1 MNPPSSSRGS
11 IFSPPPSS
19 SRTAAS
25 SVYSGTPARQ
35 IQHATF
41 KSTYLDINA
50 DGKDSAVMNLYARIS
65 VPTNASGSQQALI
78 LFPEGNLTL
87 RSYDIH
93 PLNSRGRPYAYPPDS
108 SPLIRRAGRVLRLG
122 DPLDEYYSEAL
133 EKTIIRSPTRPGTT
147 PRRNNL
153 TTLTPNSLGSITVQ
167 NLNFAFLTPRYIPRP
182 ADGTDRSSDG
192 TASESRSARRMSF
205 SASTPDGRAASKY
218 HCIIVME
225 LLVPIVS
232 MPDIS
237 PYMLYLRIPK
247 CLDNRVRVA
256 LPSDREWNVFTHP
269 SIDQQAGSVSTST
282 WDAEGFADDEGQD
295 RAEDVIKGTFQSSE
309 TLVVRWSAKIDDD
322 APEADLEQ
330 TAVQSPRHRRSR
342 SRSSSRS
349 SKSGKQVIVNLKRA
363 KLCRVE
369 GDAKY
374 MVHPMETEQYV
385 EEDGDRTIRL
395 VRYVPL
401 DIEYSARCVGFHHS
415 GTETQLGVDLVLA
428 SAGGE
433 PMEVDWAEVDAHGH
447 LRTDTAGTVEDE
459 AMWKID
465 PYSEAFKAWNT
476 ISTNPQLGTRSR
488 DHSPSPGG
496 ANSRSL
502 ASLRR
507 TDTLVTEG
515 STSGSSGPSFGH
527 RRSGGSNNLSGGYG
541 APSARQP
548 LPRGDIPDASA
559 EDFSLGEPSGLD
571 GSLTRRSVSRTSSDP
586 FSSSTSSMGKAVS
599 RQSSGD
605 PDALQSQGSF
615 SFSEA
620 GSEVTSLSGVASYMA
635 SPHRPR
641 SRYSS
646 YPTYLPS
653 DPIVLHVD
661 LLDML
666 ATQRDP
672 NPSMATVTFTIKGQ
686 ILVRLPDETPDN
698 GKTIPIH
705 LPLFRFPG
713 ADDQKCNVLIESAA
727 GSRGR
732 GAFEVIVNQKRISPG
747 PNGYQAK
754 EVVVAPSAPIESDIT
769 VAFSLRALGKSS
781 IGQSN
786 SLMNLLKN
794 SLGYSSTPGSPGSPT
809 QLRSPRRNT
818 RLSEASNSS
827 VRGLQ
832 ASGEVDH
839 DPASELK
846 MPSPFGPPDDS
857 QPGRSQGRFSL
868 TPTRN
873 SNHRSTAS
881 LPPTDQALSLAWVD
895 INVVVSPPTH
905 NSSPTELSTAEQ
917 GSWSYVVHVR
927 SSWPSIVGGG
937 ALLDCVEFGLPKFNS
952 ASTEAT
958 PHVAIR
964 SVHVGSIPALFD
976 FYDNESEAGAISS
989 QILSAFAEKSGNE
1002 SRSLGAESKWF
1013 AWTKVNLPDGTIPS
1027 EGNMEI
1033 IYTVATGSR
1042 SSRKA
1047 LIDLLLPCFTIGVA
1061 RMTVNVDGPEVDS
1074 FRDYTLTPYTRRQL
1088 SITLS
1093 KEYFTAR
1100 LMPAISTTLRAF
1112 HFLLTVSALYY
1123 IWVTR
1128 QYPEGAP
1135 GLLTPGSFSEAAFSP
1150 LAKLVNVTLS
1160 GSGKKPASSG
1170 VPPSSTTVSIYSA
1183 SSTPSITRRPP
1194 KETYV
1199 PPDDLWGAWDT
1210 TQQDPF
1216 PAVSED
1222 PLETTPDDPVGMP
1235 AGPVTSDSADPA
1247 LPLNLGVLGTFTH
1260 LVLKSDKYQH
1270 SLLRIKLWDRGH
1282 S

>member
-1 MNPPSSSRGS
+1 M
-11 IFSPPPSS
+11 
-19 SRTAAS
+19 
-25 SVYSGTPARQ
+25 
-35 IQHATF
+35 
-41 KSTYLDINA
+41 
-50 DGKDSAVMNLYARIS
+50 
-65 VPTNASGSQQALI
+65 
-78 LFPEGNLTL
+78 
-87 RSYDIH
+87 
-93 PLNSRGRPYAYPPDS
+93 
-108 SPLIRRAGRVLRLG
+108 
-122 DPLDEYYSEAL
+122 
-133 EKTIIRSPTRPGTT
+133 
-147 PRRNNL
+147 
-153 TTLTPNSLGSITVQ
+153 
-167 NLNFAFLTPRYIPRP
+167 
-182 ADGTDRSSDG
+182 
-192 TASESRSARRMSF
+192 
-205 SASTPDGRAASKY
+205 
-218 HCIIVME
+218 
-225 LLVPIVS
+225 
-232 MPDIS
+232 
-237 PYMLYLRIPK
+237 
-247 CLDNRVRVA
+247 A
-256 LPSDREWNVFTHP
+256 LPRDKEWNVFTHP
-269 SIDQQAGSVSTST
+269 SIDQQAGSVSAST
-282 WDAEGFADDEGQD
+282 WEAEGFADDEGQD
-295 RAEDVIKGTFQSSE
+295 RVEDVIKGTFQSSD
-309 TLVVRWSAKIDDD
+309 TLVVRWSAKADED
-322 APEADLEQ
+322 APEPGLEQ
-330 TAVQSPRHRRSR
+330 TAVQSPRTKRSR

-349 SKSGKQVIVNLKRA
+349 SKSGKQAIISLKRA
-363 KLCRVE
+363 SVSRVE
-369 GDAKY
+369 GTAKY
-374 MVHPMETEQYV
+374 TVHPVETEQY
-385 EEDGDRTIRL
+385 EDEDGDRTVRL

-401 DIEYSARCVGFHHS
+401 DIEYSARCVGFHHP

-428 SAGGE
+428 SAGGDPLE
-433 PMEVDWAEVDAHGH
+433 ADWAEMIPHGH
-447 LRTDTAGTVEDE
+447 TRIDTAGTVEDE
-459 AMWKID
+459 VLMWEIT
-465 PYSEAFKAWNT
+465 PSGEGLRAWNT
-476 ISTNPQLGTRSR
+476 ISTSPQLGSRSR
-488 DHSPSPGG
+488 NHSPSPGG
-496 ANSRSL
+496 AAGRSL

-515 STSGSSGPSFGH
+515 SSAGSSGPSYGH
-527 RRSGGSNNLSGGYG
+527 GQRRYGGSNSLSGGYG

-571 GSLTRRSVSRTSSDP
+571 GSLTRRSLSRTSSDP
-586 FSSSTSSMGKAVS
+586 FNSSGSSMGKAVS

-605 PDALQSQGSF
+605 PDALQSQGSL
-615 SFSEA
+615 SFSET
-620 GSEVTSLSGVASYMA
+620 GSEPTNFSGVASYMA

-641 SRYSS
+641 SRSAS

-672 NPSMATVTFTIKGQ
+672 NPSMTTVELSIKGH
-686 ILVRLPDETPDN
+686 ILVRLPDETAEN
-698 GKTIPIH
+698 GKSIPLN
-705 LPLFRFPG
+705 LPLFRFSG
-713 ADDQKCNVLIESAA
+713 ADNQKCNVLIESAA
-727 GSRGR
+727 GSRDR

-754 EVVVAPSAPIESDIT
+754 EVVVAPSAPMEADIT
-769 VAFSLRALGKSS
+769 VAFSLRALGKGSF
-781 IGQSN
+781 GQSN

-794 SLGYSSTPGSPGSPT
+794 SLGYSSTPGTPASPT

-818 RLSEASNSS
+818 RFSEASNASGQ
-827 VRGLQ
+827 GLQ
-832 ASGEVDH
+832 ASREMDH

-857 QPGRSQGRFSL
+857 QPWHSQGRTSL
-868 TPTRN
+868 TPIRN

-881 LPPTDQALSLAWVD
+881 LSPNDQASTLAWVD
-895 INVVVSPPTH
+895 INVVVSPPIH
-905 NSSPTELSTAEQ
+905 DSSPTELTTAEQ

-927 SSWPSIVGGG
+927 SSWPSLVGGG

-964 SVHVGSIPALFD
+964 SVHVGGIPAVFD
-976 FYDNESEAGAISS
+976 CYDNESDVGAISS
-989 QILSAFAEKSGNE
+989 QILSAFKEKSGNE
-1002 SRSLGAESKWF
+1002 GRSQGAESKWF

-1042 SSRKA
+1042 ASRKA
-1047 LIDLLLPCFTIGVA
+1047 IINLLLPCFTIGVA
-1061 RMTVNVDGPEVDS
+1061 RMTVNVDSPAGTCGAITFSLNPMLSPCSCTGLDYTRRLTRTSLQTTPNTVDS
-1074 FRDYTLTPYTRRQL
+1074 FRDFTLTPYTRRQL
-1088 SITLS
+1088 SFTLS

-1160 GSGKKPASSG
+1160 GSGKKPASSDA
-1170 VPPSSTTVSIYSA
+1170 PSSTTVSIYTA
-1183 SSTPSITRRPP
+1183 SPTPSIIRRPP

-1222 PLETTPDDPVGMP
+1222 PLETPPDDPVAMP
-1235 AGPVTSDSADPA
+1235 AGPVASDSADPA

-1270 SLLRIKLWDRGH
+1270 SLIRIVRETFAQVFSLFLALFH
-1282 S
+1282 